1 MSLIHNCVNYDL
13 TICPLGHSYCSIFLV
28 LFHICR
34 LELSFSSAHVN
45 PHSNFVLSQSIADT
59 MAYMQREGT
68 LLRGEH
74 NILGEAFLVM
84 ASAAG

>member
-1 MSLIHNCVNYDL
+1 MTYM
-13 TICPLGHSYCSIFLV
+13 TICLLGHPYCTNFLL

-34 LELSFSSAHVN
+34 SELSFSSDQYHVN
-45 PHSNFVLSQSIADT
+45 PNYNFMLSQSIADT